1 MVNPNFPQDLD
12 IKPSVDLLGLQLQ
25 PGDQDLFGPN
35 AQREA
40 IARYGIAGRVWEAA
54 YALLL
59 YVDPPPTWEFDP
71 PFLENQDSSL
81 YTIVELGSG
90 TGIIAHSLSCSLTS
104 GKDIIV
110 STDLPEV
117 CPLLEEN
124 LRSELKGIVFVR
136 PLAWGNVQHVSDIA
150 SEFFPNRKLSHII
163 CSDLVYFP
171 ELLAP
176 LLRTLIHLTSPSVVS
191 SSPFLI
197 ISYKIRSLEKE
208 APFWSAFGLYFS
220 FQPVLSRR
228 ILPNSEKD
236 QSWQRLGSSFEE
248 TTFIFV
254 AQRRHNSFV
263 WQIPPNDHDLL
274 AGVGALGTDTPK
286 GDEYFE
292 SLLLMIMHDS

>member
-1 MVNPNFPQDLD
+1 MLFMVNHNFPHDLD
-12 IKPSVDLLGLQLQ
+12 IEPSVDLLGLQSQ
-25 PGDQDLFGPN
+25 RGDQDLFGLN
-35 AQREA
+35 AQRET

-71 PFLENQDSSL
+71 PFLESPDSSQ
-81 YTIVELGSG
+81 YTMVELGSG
-90 TGIIAHSLSCSLTS
+90 TGIIARSLSRSLTS

-117 CPLLEEN
+117 CPLLDEN
-124 LRSELKGIVFVR
+124 LRGELNGIVF
-136 PLAWGNVQHVSDIA
+136 
-150 SEFFPNRKLSHII
+150 
-163 CSDLVYFP
+163 VYFP

-176 LLRTLIHLTSPSVVS
+176 LLRTLIHLTSPSVTS
-191 SSPFLI
+191 SSPSLI

-208 APFWSAFGLYFS
+208 TPFWTAFGLYFS
-220 FQPVLSRR
+220 FQPVLSRCR
-228 ILPNSEKD
+228 FTDSEQHD
-236 QSWQRLGSSFEE
+236 QSWQRLGSSFED

-254 AQRRHNSFV
+254 ARRRPDSFA
-263 WQIPPNDHDLL
+263 WQIPTNDHDLL

-292 SLLLMIMHDS
+292 SLLLMTMDDS